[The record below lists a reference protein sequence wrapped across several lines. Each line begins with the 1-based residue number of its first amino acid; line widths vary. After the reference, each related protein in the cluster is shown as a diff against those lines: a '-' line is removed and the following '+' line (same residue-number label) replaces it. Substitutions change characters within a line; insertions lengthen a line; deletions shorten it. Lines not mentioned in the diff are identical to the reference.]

1 MLAGALKAVEWAD
14 KEVDGAGGS
23 LRLLDQ
29 RLLPGREVWLH
40 IRSPEA
46 AAQAIREMVVRGA
59 PAIGITAAYGMV
71 LAALEAERAGA
82 SEAARRTQMDRA
94 RSLLAATRPTAIN
107 LFWALDAC
115 ARQTSVDPSSDAL
128 LRLAKR
134 IHAEDA
140 AGNQRIGELGLRH
153 LQALPSPFGV
163 LTHCNAGALAT
174 GGWGT
179 ALAPLF
185 LAHERGLKLH
195 AYVDETR
202 PRLQGARLTAYELG
216 KVGVPHTLICDN
228 AAASLMAQGKIH
240 LCITGAD
247 RIAASG
253 DAANKIGTYSVAVNA
268 AHHRIP
274 FLVAAPA
281 STFDLACPD
290 GKSIPIEERAQSEV
304 TDWGEGRTCP
314 PDTAAHNPAFDV
326 TPAALIRAILTDRG
340 EISPVTEE
348 RVRAVIGGG

>member
-1 MLAGALKAVEWAD
+1 MHARELKAVDWID
-14 KEVDGAGGS
+14 AGGGA

-40 IRSPEA
+40 IHSAQA

-59 PAIGITAAYGMV
+59 PAIGITAAYAMA
-71 LAALEAERAGA
+71 LAAMEAEKTGA
-82 SEAARRTQMDRA
+82 PEATRRVQLERA
-94 RSLLAATRPTAIN
+94 RELLATTRPTAVN

-115 ARQTSVDPSSDAL
+115 KRQLAQDISSAAL
-128 LRLAKR
+128 LQLAQR
-134 IHAEDA
+134 IHADDI
-140 AGNQRIGELGLRH
+140 AGNERIGELGLRH
-153 LQALPSPFGV
+153 LQALGSGPFGV

-174 GGWGT
+174 GGLGT

-185 LAHERGLKLH
+185 LAHERGLPLH
-195 AYVDETR
+195 VYVDETR
-202 PRLQGARLTAYELG
+202 PRLQGARLTAWELE
-216 KVGVPHTLICDN
+216 KIGVPHTLICDG

-247 RIAASG
+247 RIAANG

-268 AHHRIP
+268 AHHRLP

-290 GKSIPIEERAQSEV
+290 GRAIPIEERATSEV
-304 TDWGEGRTCP
+304 TDWGEERTCP
-314 PDTAAHNPAFDV
+314 PRTTAYNPAFDV
-326 TPAALIRAILTDRG
+326 TPASLIRAILTDRG
-340 EISPVTEE
+340 EISPVTPE
-348 RVRAVIGGG
+348 RVKAVIASGA